1 MNDFE
6 RLAELY
12 SRINEQMAQ
21 KSEEQNELQE
31 AYNKLKETFKI
42 KIGGILDIWE
52 KDIEEGRRRV
62 AASDSV
68 SMTVSSPRMRSCWG
82 TKPMSYIMS
91 S

>member
-12 SRINEQMAQ
+12 SRINEQMAH

-31 AYNKLKETFKI
+31 ALNKLKETFKI

-52 KDIEEGRRRV
+52 KDIAEGKITDENSIQSIRGLRARYNNMF
-62 AASDSV
+62 ASN
-68 SMTVSSPRMRSCWG
+68 
-82 TKPMSYIMS
+82 
-91 S
+91 

>member
-31 AYNKLKETFKI
+31 AFNKLKETFKI

-52 KDIEEGRRRV
+52 KDIAEGKITDENTIQSIRGLREQYNNMLAR
-62 AASDSV
+62 
-68 SMTVSSPRMRSCWG
+68 
-82 TKPMSYIMS
+82 K
-91 S
+91 